1 VRERQEERE
10 REREREGKREGER
23 VGEWERGRE
32 GERKTPGGRDC
43 EGLVGM
49 EKESDLLCC
58 RSDQKGS
65 DQRKSDE
72 GGR

>member
-1 VRERQEERE
+1 M
-10 REREREGKREGER
+10 
-23 VGEWERGRE
+23 GEWERGRE

-65 DQRKSDE
+65 DQRRSDE
-72 GGR
+72 RGGDESEGVRSEGVWSVGA